1 MRPSLQ
7 KVSAA
12 TITMMLICVC
22 SPAYSGS
29 EFLPFP
35 PSQQQGTSPTAN
47 YEKQFSDAI
56 ANMDCTQLGQLHDD
70 LVKKLNAAA
79 TDADRAFY
87 ANLIGKVT
95 SKKVL
100 LQGCQP

>member
-1 MRPSLQ
+1 MRDSQ
-7 KVSAA
+7 VKITVAA
-12 TITMMLICVC
+12 IATVLISIC
-22 SPAYSGS
+22 SPVYGSS

-35 PSQQQGTSPTAN
+35 PSQQQATSPTAN

-56 ANMDCTQLGQLHDD
+56 SNMDCAQLGQLHDD

-100 LQGCQP
+100 TPGCQR

>member
-1 MRPSLQ
+1 MRDSLV
-7 KVSAA
+7 KISAA
-12 TITMMLICVC
+12 TVTIILISVC
-22 SPAYSGS
+22 SPVYSGS

-35 PSQQQGTSPTAN
+35 PSQQQATSPTAN

-56 ANMDCTQLGQLHDD
+56 ANMDCNQLGQLHDD
-70 LVKKLNAAA
+70 LVKRLNAAA

-95 SKKVL
+95 SKKL
-100 LQGCQP
+100 LLSGCQP

>member
-1 MRPSLQ
+1 MRDSLV
-7 KVSAA
+7 KVGVA
-12 TITMMLICVC
+12 TVTMVLISVC
-22 SPAYSGS
+22 SRAYSGS

-35 PSQQQGTSPTAN
+35 PSLQQSPSPTAN

-95 SKKVL
+95 SKKML
-100 LQGCQP
+100 LPGCPP

>member
-1 MRPSLQ
+1 MRGSLV
-7 KVSAA
+7 KVSVA
-12 TITMMLICVC
+12 TVAMMLISVH

-35 PSQQQGTSPTAN
+35 PSQQQTTSPTAN

-100 LQGCQP
+100 LAGCTP